1 MSKLY
6 ICPTPIGNLEDITL
20 RTIRILKEV
29 DVVAAEDTRRTI
41 KLMNHLEIK
50 KPLISLHEHNEE
62 GKSESI
68 ISMVKEGKTVA
79 LVSDA
84 GMPGISDPGEI
95 LIRKAIEEEVEV
107 ITLPGP
113 SAFIVALVNSGLS
126 TSRFTFIGFLDRTS
140 KNRIKE
146 LEDLKNKTETLI
158 IYESPHRIKNTLKDI
173 YKILG
178 NRKIVL
184 ARELTKIHEE
194 YIRMDIKDMLENI
207 DSLNILGEMIII
219 LEGAAEKEEEEQI
232 KEEVLIKELYELM
245 EEGLSTK
252 DASKEI
258 AKKYNLGKNQVYS
271 LALKSPRDI

>member
-1 MSKLY
+1 LSKLY

-50 KPLISLHEHNEE
+50 KPLISLHEHNED

-68 ISMVKEGKTVA
+68 ISMVKEGKNVA

-140 KNRIKE
+140 KNRLKE

>member
-50 KPLISLHEHNEE
+50 KPLISLHEHNED

-140 KNRIKE
+140 KNRVKE